1 MITIRHA
8 HDRGH
13 TRKNWLES
21 WHTFS
26 FETYYEPKH
35 KHFRNLRVI
44 NQDIIAPKLGFGL
57 HAHSDMEI
65 MTYVLKGSLTHRD
78 SMENEAIIQPGEI
91 QIMSAGSGVSH
102 SEFNS
107 SQTESVEFLQ
117 IWILPDKKSLTPS
130 YQQRKILKKENELTL
145 VASSLMSKSS
155 VLIHQDVK
163 IFVCQLSAGHELD
176 YVIQGER
183 FIWLQIVKGK
193 FLIDNELVSA
203 GDGVSVSALE
213 KIKITA
219 LHEGEL
225 LLFDLS

>member
-130 YQQRKILKKENELTL
+130 YQQRKILKK
-145 VASSLMSKSS
+145 
-155 VLIHQDVK
+155 
-163 IFVCQLSAGHELD
+163 
-176 YVIQGER
+176 
-183 FIWLQIVKGK
+183 
-193 FLIDNELVSA
+193 
-203 GDGVSVSALE
+203 
-213 KIKITA
+213 
-219 LHEGEL
+219 
-225 LLFDLS
+225 